1 MTRSNDKKHIRVNVC
16 KSKFVAHNITN
27 AFALVLQIF
36 GKALCING
44 RIKMNRAI
52 DGQLIYKDLSTV
64 NMFRKFFFPLQ
75 YYIFSSNTGFTLN
88 CRIDVVLVTI
98 LIMFIMI
105 MGKKTGV

>member
-1 MTRSNDKKHIRVNVC
+1 MRFKIEVCESFSIMTRSNDKKHIRVNVC

-44 RIKMNRAI
+44 RIKMNGAI

-64 NMFRKFFFPLQ
+64 NMFRKFFS
-75 YYIFSSNTGFTLN
+75 IT
-88 CRIDVVLVTI
+88 VLY
-98 LIMFIMI
+98 F
-105 MGKKTGV
+105 